1 MTTFAGG
8 SSKQDGPIRDV
19 WFSVY
24 IGIMDVKAWH
34 K

>member
-19 WFSVY
+19 GFSVY